1 MTTRLH
7 DGRVAP
13 PGTLDDDP
21 RIASLMTTR
30 VVAVTPD
37 APLHTAL
44 RLMAVEDVRH
54 LPVLEG
60 ASCLGMVG
68 ETDLVHAVAVGG
80 PALVGPLARPVPALP
95 DAARRSTAART
106 MVAAGTDAVLVMEH
120 ERLVGIL
127 TATDLV
133 VSLAGPPDPPDRPGR

>member
-13 PGTLDDDP
+13 PETLDDDP
-21 RIASLMTTR
+21 RIATLMTAR
-30 VVAVTPD
+30 VVAITPD

-54 LPVLEG
+54 LPVLDGER
-60 ASCLGMVG
+60 CLGMLG

-80 PALVGPLARPVPALP
+80 PKLVGALARPVPALP
-95 DAARRSTAART
+95 STAHRSTAART
-106 MVAAGTDAVLVMEH
+106 MVAACTDAVLVMEH

-133 VSLAGPPDPPDRPGR
+133 VSLADAPGPAGAR

>member
-13 PGTLDDDP
+13 PETLDDDP
-21 RIASLMTTR
+21 RIAALMTAR

-54 LPVLEG
+54 LPVLDGER
-60 ASCLGMVG
+60 CLGMVG
-68 ETDLVHAVAVGG
+68 ETDLVHAVAVAR
-80 PALVGPLARPVPALP
+80 PAPVPAP
-95 DAARRSTAART
+95 
-106 MVAAGTDAVLVMEH
+106 E
-120 ERLVGIL
+120 
-127 TATDLV
+127 
-133 VSLAGPPDPPDRPGR
+133 RPGGTR